1 MAIITK
7 AKDLFNKNIEIS
19 VGDIVTIDDDNDT
32 VEASIVRNIN
42 GSLATICSL
51 RITDE
56 KDDVFID
63 ESEVELSTLIYIGEP
78 FINVNGYLWKVR
90 ERILKQCPNI
100 NPIKNKPSLIKTRFI
115 S

>member
-1 MAIITK
+1 MATITK

-32 VEASIVRNIN
+32 VEASVVRDIN

-51 RITDE
+51 RITEE

-63 ESEVELSTLIYIGEP
+63 ESEVKLSTLIYIGGP
-78 FINVNGYLWKVR
+78 FININGYLWKVR
-90 ERILKQCPNI
+90 ERILKGYLDI
-100 NPIKNKPSLIKTRFI
+100 NPI
-115 S
+115 